1 MKKLM
6 ILLGAVVTMSFGS
19 FAQEP
24 AASDPNAPAA
34 HGPKQT
40 KKEMKKQMR
49 EEMKQKREMLH
60 AKILE
65 ACGPDLQTAG
75 CSGKTGG
82 DMMQCMR
89 TYKEAHPE
97 FKVSDACRE
106 AHEGKRELK
115 KEKRKMKKE
124 MRNKI
129 HQGAGGTPTIPPAS
143 GTTTGP

>member
-1 MKKLM
+1 MKKY
-6 ILLGAVVTMSFGS
+6 ILTLVLALSSGFT
-19 FAQEP
+19 FAATAGEP
-24 AASDPNAPAA
+24 PPA
-34 HGPKQT
+34 QT
-40 KKEMKKQMR
+40 RKEMKKQMR

-89 TYKEAHPE
+89 TYKEAHPD

-106 AHEGKRELK
+106 AHGEKREMK
-115 KEKRKMKKE
+115 KQMRKMKKD
-124 MRNKI
+124 MRHHKI
-129 HQGAGGTPTIPPAS
+129 HQGTGGGTPTIPPAS